1 MKKPY
6 LLTSCLVLLL
16 LFFSASAT
24 LFGQASTSAVI
35 KGKVTEHGANK
46 PMPGVTVVE
55 VNENDRQLNG
65 ISTDEDG
72 NYSLRVSSTKN
83 KLRFSFINFESKT
96 EAIGS
101 RTVVNVSLTS
111 DTSKNKDN
119 EVTVVYKKDN
129 RVQTGFTSIDKRD
142 LIGSVTSVTAD
153 VLAQQPATSI
163 DQMLQGRAAG
173 VQVVTNSGDPG
184 SGVDIRIRGAG
195 SVSSG
200 NDPLYIVD
208 GIPII
213 STPYDN
219 TNSAA
224 TSVARINPIAD
235 INPEDIERI
244 DILKDANASAIYGAR
259 AANGVIIITTKRGK
273 KGITNILLNCQF
285 GTRNAPPAVPVLN
298 GSQYKVMRLEAL
310 QNNGNINP
318 IGTVAT
324 PGPVWPLMNDP
335 TYPYNNYYQANTNWM
350 SYLVHTGFT
359 QTYNLSVSGGGD
371 ALRYNFSTSYS
382 DQNGAFINTGYNR
395 FTGRFNLDYKVSNK
409 LRFSANISFSRSK
422 INNYANY
429 GQGSVYYLA
438 EVKTP
443 SMPVYDVDLNTGA
456 PLSDYLSLGGIQSPL
471 DNPVA
476 FANTVTND
484 AFSTNLKPNVRVE
497 YDIAKGLKFTNNT
510 SLDFVGENG
519 FLYLPAVATGE
530 IWNST
535 NYNRIDTRDFQRT
548 QSILDNLLTY
558 NKTFG
563 TKFKTS
569 FLFGNTINT
578 FNSNQL
584 VESGYGNPSD
594 QIQTLSGPARVRSLT
609 GSTSTE
615 NIFSL
620 FTQANLIYDDRF
632 GFNFVIRRDGSSK
645 FGPGNKYAN
654 FPSVGGYWRV
664 SNEPFVKKSLPFISD
679 MKIRATWGQLGNSGI
694 PNYAYV
700 GQFNSGANYLG
711 YSGIYQSN
719 PQLNH
724 LSWETVESSNL
735 GLDLELFKSRVVFTL
750 DVYNKL
756 TKNLL
761 YTLGVPG
768 SSGLLTGTTNAT
780 NPAIGN
786 IYANLGNIQN
796 RGIELNVNVDILRP
810 KDPAGLRWNASFNIA
825 HNDNKVTS
833 LPGGTITFTDSYAG
847 FTSQVKQGDP
857 LGTYYGLTFKGVY
870 ATDASAVVRDPKG
883 GVVYNADGVTPKV
896 MLIGS
901 ATGNP
906 FKGGD
911 AIFQD
916 YNHDGVIDDQDKV
929 KIGNANPIF
938 FGGFNNSFDYKS
950 FGVRLFIQFQYGN
963 DVINGMRYTL
973 ERMYSTDNQA
983 VSVLNRWRKQG
994 DITNIPRA
1002 LDSDPRNMQPSTR
1015 WIEDGSYARLKSL
1028 SFTYRLPTKLVKKLR
1043 LNAIDVFLTGN
1054 NLITW
1059 TKYVGTDPEIYLG
1072 SSPYFIGVD
1081 QGLTPQS
1088 KMYTL
1093 GLNVKF

>member
-1 MKKPY
+1 MGQLPN
-6 LLTSCLVLLL
+6 
-16 LFFSASAT
+16 AT
-24 LFGQASTSAVI
+24 VI
-35 KGKVTEHGANK
+35 KGKVTEHGSGK
-46 PMPGVTVVE
+46 PMPGVTLVE

-72 NYSLRVSSTKN
+72 NYSIRVGSTKN
-83 KLRFSFINFESKT
+83 KLRFSYINFESKT
-96 EAIGS
+96 ESING
-101 RTVVNVSLTS
+101 RNVINVALTRDS
-111 DTSKNKDN
+111 AKDKDN
-119 EVTVVYKKDN
+119 DVVVVFKQDSK
-129 RVQTGFTSIDKRD
+129 VQTGFTSVAKRD
-142 LIGSVTSVTAD
+142 LIGSVASINAD

-163 DQMLQGRAAG
+163 DQMIQGRAAG
-173 VQVVTNSGDPG
+173 VQVVTSSGDPG
-184 SGVDIRIRGAG
+184 AGVDIRIRGAG

-219 TNSAA
+219 TNAAA

-273 KGITNILLNCQF
+273 KGITNILLNSQF
-285 GTRNAPPAVPVLN
+285 GVRNAPPAVPVLN

-310 QNNGNINP
+310 QNNGTINP
-318 IGTVAT
+318 LS
-324 PGPVWPLMNDP
+324 PLVQPLLNDP
-335 TYPYNNYYQANTNWM
+335 NYQFNNYYQANTNWM
-350 SYLVHTGFT
+350 SYLIKTGFT
-359 QTYNLSVSGGGD
+359 QTYNLTVSGGGD

-382 DQNGAFINTGYNR
+382 DQNGAFVKTGYNR
-395 FTGRFNLDYKVSNK
+395 LTGRFNLDYKVSNK
-409 LRFSANISFSRSK
+409 LRFAANISFARSK

-443 SMPVYDVDLNTGA
+443 SMPVYDVDLVTGKSL
-456 PLSDYLSLGGIQSPL
+456 PGYLSVGGIQGAM

-476 FANTVTND
+476 FANAVTND

-497 YDIAKGLKFTNNT
+497 YDIARGLKFTNNT

-519 FLYLPAVATGE
+519 FLYLPSGATGD

-548 QSILDNLLTY
+548 QTVIDNLLTY
-558 NKTFG
+558 TKSFGAKYKT
-563 TKFKTS
+563 T
-569 FLFGNTINT
+569 FLFGNTFNT

-584 VESGYGNPSD
+584 VESGYANPSD
-594 QIQTLSGPARVRSLT
+594 QIQTLNGPARIRSLAA
-609 GSTSTE
+609 SSSTE

-632 GFNFVIRRDGSSK
+632 GFNFVVRRDGSSK
-645 FGPGNKYAN
+645 FGAGKKYGN

-664 SNEPFVKKSLPFISD
+664 SNEPFLKKKLTFITD
-679 MKIRATWGQLGNSGI
+679 LKLRATWGQLGNSGI

-700 GQFNSGANYLG
+700 GQFASGANYLG
-711 YSGIYQSN
+711 YSGIYQTN

-724 LSWETVESSNL
+724 LSWETVESSNI
-735 GLDLELFKSRVVFTL
+735 GLDLEMFKSRVTVTL
-750 DVYNKL
+750 DLYNKL

-761 YTLGVPG
+761 YTLNVPS
-768 SSGLLTGTTNAT
+768 SSGLITSTGSTGSTNV
-780 NPAIGN
+780 GN
-786 IYANLGNIQN
+786 VYANLGNIQN
-796 RGIELNVNVDILRP
+796 RGIELNVNVDVIRP
-810 KDPAGLRWNASFNIA
+810 KNPSGFKWNASFNIA
-825 HNDNKVTS
+825 GNANKVTS
-833 LPGGTITFTDSYAG
+833 LPGGTITFTDNYAG

-857 LGTYYGLTFKGVY
+857 LGTYYGLKFKGVY
-870 ATDASAVVRDPKG
+870 ATDASAAVTDLKG
-883 GVVYNADGVTPKV
+883 NTVYNVDGITPKT

-901 ATGNP
+901 ATGNA

-911 AIFQD
+911 AIYED
-916 YNHDGVIDDQDKV
+916 YNHDGIIDDQDKV
-929 KIGNANPIF
+929 KIGNANPIC
-938 FGGFNNSFDYKS
+938 FGGFNNSFNYKN
-950 FGVRLFIQFQYGN
+950 FGFIFFIQFQYGN
-963 DVINGMRYTL
+963 DVVNGMRYYL

-994 DITNIPRA
+994 DVTNMPRA
-1002 LDSDPRNMQPSTR
+1002 LDSDNRNMQPSTR
-1015 WIEDGSYARLKSL
+1015 WVEDGSYARLKSL
-1028 SFTYRLPTKLVKKLR
+1028 SFTYRLPTKLVKKMR
-1043 LNAIDVFLTGN
+1043 LSSIDAFLTAN
-1054 NLITW
+1054 NLVTW
-1059 TKYVGTDPEIYLG
+1059 TNYTGTDPEISLG
-1072 SSPYFIGVD
+1072 NSPYFIGVD

-1088 KMYTL
+1088 KSYTL
-1093 GLNVKF
+1093 GINVKF